1 VSCSKFE
8 AAKPSAPKVAAPAAS
23 LDEAPLNAQQIGRG
37 SPAAMEA
44 NCDLKTILAKATP
57 TMRILIGDLDDGL
70 KQGEIASRLNVN
82 RFRVAR
88 MMIEMQRQFG
98 HVA

>member
-1 VSCSKFE
+1 
-8 AAKPSAPKVAAPAAS
+8 
-23 LDEAPLNAQQIGRG
+23 
-37 SPAAMEA
+37 
-44 NCDLKTILAKATP
+44 
-57 TMRILIGDLDDGL
+57 MRILIGDLDDGL

>member
-1 VSCSKFE
+1 
-8 AAKPSAPKVAAPAAS
+8 
-23 LDEAPLNAQQIGRG
+23 
-37 SPAAMEA
+37 MEA

-88 MMIEMQRQFG
+88 MMIEMQRQFS